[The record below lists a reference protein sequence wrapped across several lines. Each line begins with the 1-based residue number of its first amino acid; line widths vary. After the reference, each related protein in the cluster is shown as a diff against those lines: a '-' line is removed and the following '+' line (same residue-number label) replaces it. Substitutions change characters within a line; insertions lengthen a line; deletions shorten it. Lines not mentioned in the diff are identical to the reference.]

1 MLAIFPTTIA
11 SQWTGQRRCSA
22 QSRLRRSQVFQ
33 DSEMAGLGTALTAL
47 LRSAPSIGQLLYM
60 ALSRSRELDADASAL
75 DLIDRPHALVAA
87 LNKLEQFHAHA
98 QLVPI
103 QAMDDGVTRLL
114 RSHPTAYERVGFLAQ
129 LAL

>member
-1 MLAIFPTTIA
+1 MAG
-11 SQWTGQRRCSA
+11 GQARPLRRCSEA
-22 QSRLRRSQVFQ
+22 RLRSVNCFIWRCHARAS
-33 DSEMAGLGTALTAL
+33 STPTT
-47 LRSAPSIGQLLYM
+47 
-60 ALSRSRELDADASAL
+60 SAL